1 MQSSLTTLLNLSKV
15 TKFSTNISELI
26 NNSGVYFLY
35 ASVSLFCA
43 IFTTFVVPETKGK
56 SSEEMKAYF
65 TPAKSNEKDAVPRSL
80 KV

>member
-1 MQSSLTTLLNLSKV
+1 MTTLLNLSKV